1 MSASS
6 HILASADPYNMGFP
20 AVDRHQTQRRAVA
33 QYELDNGS
41 TAFLSYGDD
50 FGHAV
55 VIRDRNGI
63 EVTAQRVEND
73 AAARALVG
81 SHLQG

>member
-1 MSASS
+1 MSAASR
-6 HILASADPYNMGFP
+6 ILASADPYNMGFP
-20 AVDRHQTQRRAVA
+20 AADCRETPRRAVA

-41 TAFLSYGDD
+41 TAFMSYGAD

-63 EVTAQRVEND
+63 EVMAQRVEND

-81 SHLQG
+81 SHLHG